1 MNKDYNNIPA
11 NACTFAAELEL
22 GDNGEDAKTA
32 PIRML
37 ARSSQPIE
45 HFYWGNV
52 VHDISGFNL
61 NGKKR
66 LPIDFDHDTGQA
78 IGFAN
83 RFEQTPE
90 GLVMSGTIVSHGGD
104 RAEKIMKDMRAGIP
118 YEASINFGGDGIEV
132 EDVPAGETAQVNGYE
147 FSDGVIV
154 RSWPLRGVAVT
165 LYGADMNTASNVF
178 SEGTKFSAQ
187 VVTTEKEA
195 VSMEPTDTPKAGE
208 AEEAAVELAQVEAAE
223 EVETATNEEAA
234 ELSQAVEEEVAEVA
248 EAAVEAVEAEAEQPE
263 EVQFSQSDIVKMHT
277 DFGADIALQVMTNG
291 GNYAD
296 ARELHHKAEKAELES
311 LRKQVAELQAAK
323 PVASGASPIAF
334 ADGEKRKTKMSFV
347 EAVVAKARGEL

>member
-1 MNKDYNNIPA
+1 
-11 NACTFAAELEL
+11 
-22 GDNGEDAKTA
+22 
-32 PIRML
+32 
-37 ARSSQPIE
+37 
-45 HFYWGNV
+45 
-52 VHDISGFNL
+52 
-61 NGKKR
+61 
-66 LPIDFDHDTGQA
+66 
-78 IGFAN
+78 
-83 RFEQTPE
+83 
-90 GLVMSGTIVSHGGD
+90 
-104 RAEKIMKDMRAGIP
+104 
-118 YEASINFGGDGIEV
+118 
-132 EDVPAGETAQVNGYE
+132 
-147 FSDGVIV
+147 
-154 RSWPLRGVAVT
+154 
-165 LYGADMNTASNVF
+165 
-178 SEGTKFSAQ
+178 
-187 VVTTEKEA
+187 
-195 VSMEPTDTPKAGE
+195 MEPTDTPKAGE

-347 EAVVAKARGEL
+347 EAVAAKARGEL